1 MRVRSFLKVFGS
13 YLILVLLA
21 IAVLDFFLTPKIQ
34 DIMTKSIEDDMFGIA
49 SIISLMPGE
58 TQKDKVPEIARQLN
72 LRVTLIDKAGRVFYD
87 SQADAQQMENHL
99 DRPEIQRAKTEGR
112 GKASRFSVTLQESM
126 LYVALPLKENDEV
139 KGYIR
144 LARPLV
150 AVRKS
155 LDQLY
160 HALYLTLYIIAIPSI
175 LLALIFS
182 KKIVSRFGSS

>member
-58 TQKDKVPEIARQLN
+58 TQKNKVPEIARQLN
-72 LRVTLIDKAGRVFYD
+72 LRVTLIDKAGQVFYD
-87 SQADAQQMENHL
+87 SQAEATQMENHL
-99 DRPEIQRAKTEGR
+99 DRPEIQQAKTEGR
-112 GKASRFSVTLQESM
+112 GKSSRFSVTLQESM

-160 HALYLTLYIIAIPSI
+160 HALYLTLYIIAIPSL